1 MPWSWMAGS
10 VRGASHIVSDMPRQD
25 HYWVDSFEGH
35 QTIAVVMCD
44 GAGGVSHGGAGA
56 ALAVRVLRSVVRADL
71 ATVRGVPPPQTLVD
85 WIEIARKVLLRAAF
99 HAGLSADA
107 LATTAMIAL
116 SDGVTTTSA
125 HIGDGFI
132 SAQLAEGD
140 AWLCLSA
147 PQRGEYAGTTSFL
160 SDDLVYPVTSV
171 LAHPIQRLCLSTDGL
186 EPVAWDD
193 ALHEPHSPFLTGV
206 AKAITG
212 SEGRDAG
219 ACARL
224 REWLSSS
231 DMQARLHDDLTV
243 CMAARVGM

>member
-10 VRGASHIVSDMPRQD
+10 VRGSSHVVSGMPRQD
-25 HYWVDSFEGH
+25 HYWVGSFDGH

-56 ALAVRVLRSVVRADL
+56 ALAVRVLRSLIRAEL
-71 ATVRGVPPPQTLVD
+71 AAGCRMPSPEALVA
-85 WIEIARKVLLRAAF
+85 WLGTARMALERTALVLSLPV
-99 HAGLSADA
+99 DA
-107 LATTAMIAL
+107 LATTAMVAL
-116 SDGVTTTSA
+116 SDGATTTCA

-132 SAQLAEGD
+132 AAQLAAGD
-140 AWLCLSA
+140 VWQCLSA

-160 SDDLVYPVTSV
+160 SDDLAYPVTSA
-171 LAHPIQRLCLSTDGL
+171 LARPILRLCLSTDGL

-193 ALHEPHSPFLTGV
+193 AKHGPHAPFLTGV

-212 SEGRDAG
+212 SEDRDAG

-224 REWLSSS
+224 RAWLASS
-231 DMQARLHDDLTV
+231 DMQARLHDDLTI
-243 CMAARVGM
+243 CMAARIGM